1 MFSLWLQ
8 GLLGFPARPIGIL
21 SSTLED
27 AGSVHEELKRQE
39 CQAVRNVGIVKPLRN
54 LKGLVL
60 ELPEAHQQEAAGAAG
75 RRDMCKSQTFFCADE
90 NFGTGFAVPCK
101 FNEILLCNSSV
112 SFSHTVHCAG
122 EPL

>member
-8 GLLGFPARPIGIL
+8 GLLGFPARPIGML
-21 SSTLED
+21 FSTLED
-27 AGSVHEELKRQE
+27 AESVREELKRQE

-75 RRDMCKSQTFFCADE
+75 RKSQPFFCADE

-112 SFSHTVHCAG
+112 SFSHTVRCAG